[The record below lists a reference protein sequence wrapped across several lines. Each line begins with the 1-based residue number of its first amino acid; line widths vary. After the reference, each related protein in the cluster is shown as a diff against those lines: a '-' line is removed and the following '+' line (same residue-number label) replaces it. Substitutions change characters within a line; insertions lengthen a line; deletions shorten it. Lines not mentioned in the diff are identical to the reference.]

1 MPLRSYS
8 PALSRLRDEHGF
20 TLIEL
25 LVSMLVM
32 IVVTMAAFSFLQF
45 TTEDVSHIT
54 ARVNVDQ
61 EGRTALENIMLRL
74 HSACIA
80 QEVNPVL
87 PASSPTALKFTSQAG
102 SEPAF
107 ATVYAHEIIYNES
120 EGTLIEKTYP
130 STGPETEGNY
140 PFSTT
145 ASSTKRLLTGVRQT
159 TYEGKKTPIF
169 QYYRYYRKG
178 DKGPKGE
185 SEPPYGELDP
195 EALTGNSEKK
205 LTQVESENVVKVT
218 VSFTLAPEGKES
230 ISFNHDRPVELE
242 DSATFRLA
250 PSSQASSNPNAPCSE
265 TA

>member
-1 MPLRSYS
+1 MSLRSHS
-8 PALSRLRDEHGF
+8 PVVRRLRDERGF

-25 LVSMLVM
+25 LVSMIM
-32 IVVTMAAFSFLQF
+32 MVVLTLAAFSFLQF

-74 HSACIA
+74 HSACVA
-80 QEVNPVL
+80 QEVNPIL
-87 PASSPTALKFTSQAG
+87 PASSPTVLKFVSDTG

-107 ATVYAHEIIYNES
+107 ATVYAHEIVYNNA
-120 EGTLIEKTYP
+120 EGTLVEKTYP
-130 STGPETEGNY
+130 STGPEKAGNY

-159 TYEGKKTPIF
+159 KYEEKETPIF

-185 SEPPYGELDP
+185 PEPPYGELDP
-195 EALTGNSEKK
+195 KPIEASEITK
-205 LTQVESENVVKVT
+205 ESENVVKVT

-230 ISFNHDRPVELE
+230 VSFNHDRPVELE
-242 DSATFRLA
+242 DSVTFRLA
-250 PSSQASSNPNAPCSE
+250 PSSQASSNPNSPCSE

>member
-1 MPLRSYS
+1 MSLRPY
-8 PALSRLRDEHGF
+8 LTVHRRLRDERGF

-25 LVSMLVM
+25 LVSMLAM
-32 IVVTMAAFSFLQF
+32 MVVTMAAFSFLQF

-74 HSACIA
+74 HSACVA

-87 PASSPTALKFTSQAG
+87 PESSPTVLKFVSQAG

-107 ATVYAHEIIYNES
+107 ATVYAHAITYNEA
-120 EGTLIEKTYP
+120 EGTLVEKTYP
-130 STGPETEGNY
+130 STGPEKEGNY

-145 ASSTKRLLTGVRQT
+145 ASSTKRVLIGVRQT

-169 QYYRYYRKG
+169 QYYRYYDSKDTIPTG
-178 DKGPKGE
+178 DKE
-185 SEPPYGELDP
+185 IPYGELNP

-230 ISFNHDRPVELE
+230 ASFNHDRPVELE

>member
-1 MPLRSYS
+1 MSLRSHS
-8 PALSRLRDEHGF
+8 PIVRRLRDERGF

-25 LVSMLVM
+25 LVSMLAM
-32 IVVTMAAFSFLQF
+32 TVVTMAAFSLLQF

-74 HSACIA
+74 HSACVA

-87 PASSPTALKFTSQAG
+87 PESSPTVLKFVSETG

-107 ATVYAHEIIYNES
+107 ATVYAHEIVYNEAA
-120 EGTLIEKTYP
+120 GTLVEKTYP
-130 STGPETEGNY
+130 STGPEKEGNY

-145 ASSTKRLLTGVRQT
+145 ASSTKRVLTGVRQT
-159 TYEGKKTPIF
+159 TYEGKPTPIF

-185 SEPPYGELDP
+185 PEPPYGELYP
-195 EALTGNSEKK
+195 ERIEAGEIAK
-205 LTQVESENVVKVT
+205 ESESIVKVT

-230 ISFNHDRPVELE
+230 VSFNHDRPVELE
-242 DSATFRLA
+242 DSAVFRLA
-250 PSSQASSNPNAPCSE
+250 PSSQASSNPNSPCSE
-265 TA
+265 TI